1 MMPRIFGELIYLPLL
16 MFFYSLYKK
25 KITSDKFVLVFWFTI
40 PYIFFSFVAT
50 KMPGYVMLSAPA
62 IFIILSWAT
71 WEIREKMNDQKYRI
85 ALISLLLL
93 LIALPIRYSIER
105 VKPFEN
111 KDRDPAWTK
120 ELRRL
125 EGKVGDSKAAVFN
138 IEHYIEAM
146 FYAKVS
152 AYPFIPDQRQIDQ
165 AVGRGFKV
173 YIYDDGNIPLEI
185 RNQQN
190 VFVLSH
196 D

>member
-1 MMPRIFGELIYLPLL
+1 
-16 MFFYSLYKK
+16 
-25 KITSDKFVLVFWFTI
+25 
-40 PYIFFSFVAT
+40 
-50 KMPGYVMLSAPA
+50 
-62 IFIILSWAT
+62 
-71 WEIREKMNDQKYRI
+71 
-85 ALISLLLL
+85 
-93 LIALPIRYSIER
+93 LPIRYSIER

-111 KDRDPAWTK
+111 KDRNPAWTK
-120 ELRRL
+120 ELRNL
-125 EGKVGDSKAAVFN
+125 ESKVGDSKAAVFN

-173 YIYDDGNIPLEI
+173 YIYDDAKIPPEI